1 MNNNSYVFISMDKLE
16 TLIETSCP
24 PVARATQANICI
36 EYDGDC
42 KECWKAWLTESEDK
56 HE

>member
-16 TLIETSCP
+16 TIIETSCP
-24 PVARATQANICI
+24 PVAITTQAYICT

-42 KECWKAWLTESEDK
+42 KECWKAWLTESEDN

>member
-16 TLIETSCP
+16 TLMETSCP

-36 EYDGDC
+36 EYEGDC
-42 KECWKAWLTESEDK
+42 KECWKAWLTEREDN

>member
-1 MNNNSYVFISMDKLE
+1 MNNNSYVPVCMEKIVALSEID
-16 TLIETSCP
+16 CP
-24 PVARATQANICI
+24 PVSRLTQSYLCI

-42 KECWKAWLTESEDK
+42 KECWKSWLTESEDN

>member
-1 MNNNSYVFISMDKLE
+1 MNNNSYFIISAEKFEDLVN
-16 TLIETSCP
+16 TSCP

-42 KECWKAWLTESEDK
+42 KECWKSWLKDGE
-56 HE
+56 